1 MTTVASA
8 QRKSVLPLSS
18 QVSEARYCH
27 LETRVAASGEIRVAV
42 AGRERCDPDYTVARE
57 SFPCYA
63 LELVA
68 SGTGELVFDRQS
80 YPLHAGVIFLY
91 GPATRHRIINLSP
104 RPMTKYFVDF
114 WGSEALRMLKESDL
128 VPGHVAQTLEVEKVS
143 ALFEQ
148 LIDEGAKNTK
158 SSKRICAGYLR
169 IIALKAA
176 EAIQPVRA
184 QEASLVSRFQ
194 QWQDFIRANCRRLRD
209 LGDISRE
216 LGVSPNYLCRVFKQ
230 FGQTSPCKFLTRWKM
245 NYAADLLAS
254 ARQPVKNVALDVG
267 YPDQAHF
274 SRLFKSYLGCAP
286 VHFVQRHLQMRGDA

>member
-1 MTTVASA
+1 MTAKAA
-8 QRKSVLPLSS
+8 QRRTVLPLSS

-27 LETRVAASGEIRVAV
+27 LETRVIASNNIRIAV
-42 AGRERCDPDYTVARE
+42 VGRERCNPDYMVARD

-63 LELVA
+63 LEFVA
-68 SGTGELVFDRQS
+68 NGSGKLFIDQQI

-91 GPATRHRIINLSP
+91 GPANRHQISNLSP

-114 WGSEALRMLKESDL
+114 WGDEAVRMLRESNL

-158 SSKRICAGYLR
+158 FSKRICASYLQV
-169 IIALKAA
+169 IALKAA

-184 QEASLVSRFQ
+184 EEASLVTRFQ
-194 QWQDFIRANCRRLRD
+194 QWQDFIKANCRRLRD
-209 LGDISRE
+209 LGDVSRE

-230 FGQTSPCKFLTRWKM
+230 FNQTSPCKFLTRWKM
-245 NYAADLLAS
+245 NHAADLLAS
-254 ARQPVKNVALDVG
+254 ARFPVKTVAHELG
-267 YPDQAHF
+267 YLDQAHF

-286 VHFVQRHLQMRGDA
+286 AHFVQRHLRMRGDT